1 MTDEAAAFAHRGIAI
16 MTRLIILASVVALSI
31 VKPGLAHAQAA
42 ISEPGAYAF
51 YHPSGDVL
59 HAGPQSYGG
68 FGAANTMASA
78 PIATR
83 AVRVH
88 RHGRTQ

>member
-1 MTDEAAAFAHRGIAI
+1 
-16 MTRLIILASVVALSI
+16 MTRLIILAGVVALSI

-59 HAGPQSYGG
+59 RAGPQSYGG
-68 FGAANTMASA
+68 FGSGNAMASA
-78 PIATR
+78 PIAAR
-83 AVRVH
+83 AARVH